1 MYTIGFI
8 KTERPDVLINP
19 DMCRSEKE
27 LYEWL
32 TSFLN
37 EDDFSLYPP
46 ITRESLE
53 TALKPEKPVRVNITG
68 YQVALLFGK
77 DHVIQDAT
85 SRFIHLVPREKG
97 HYPVQRV
104 DVMSIPD

>member
-19 DMCRSEKE
+19 DRCRSVNE
-27 LYEWL
+27 LHNWL
-32 TSFLN
+32 TAFLN
-37 EDDFSLYPP
+37 KDDFSLHPP

-53 TALKPEKPVRVNITG
+53 TALKLEKPVQINITG

-77 DHVIQDAT
+77 DNVIQDAT
-85 SRFIHLVPREKG
+85 SRFIHLMPREKG
-97 HYPVQRV
+97 QYPVQRV

>member
-19 DMCRSEKE
+19 DMCRSVNE
-27 LYEWL
+27 LYDWL
-32 TSFLN
+32 SAFLN
-37 EDDFSLYPP
+37 KADFSLSPP
-46 ITRESLE
+46 ITQESLE
-53 TALKPEKPVRVNITG
+53 AALKPNKPVRVNITG

-77 DHVIQDAT
+77 DQVIQDAT
-85 SRFIHLVPREKG
+85 SRFIHLMPREKG